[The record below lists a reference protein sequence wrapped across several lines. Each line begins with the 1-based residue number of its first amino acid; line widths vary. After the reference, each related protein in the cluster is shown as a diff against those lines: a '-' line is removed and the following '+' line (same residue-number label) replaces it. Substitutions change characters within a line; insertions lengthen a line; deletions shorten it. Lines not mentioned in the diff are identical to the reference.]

1 MKRPAI
7 ILVGYNRPAS
17 LKRLLHSIEKASY
30 SGYTDIPLIISIDG
44 GGDQE
49 VVKLAESFAW
59 KNGTKE
65 IINHPENF
73 GLRKHILFC
82 GDLSLK
88 YESVIVL
95 EDDCLV
101 SKNFY
106 HYTSKALAFYDD
118 DENISGVGLYAYQ
131 YNENASLPFS
141 PLIDGNE
148 VYFLQHPCSWGQA
161 WTAKQWQAFKSFY
174 DANPKI
180 TSEDRIPESVKNWP
194 ESSWKKYFAKY
205 MAEQYKYFI
214 YPNISYATTFADLG
228 VHWKDSM
235 SFFQV
240 TLEMQESPDFEFVS
254 LDDSYNKYDAYFEIF
269 PSSLIQFGVDINP
282 DTCIDVYGTKQ
293 LNMVSNKFLLSS
305 KLCNN
310 PIKSFGADMVPLIQ
324 NILYNNQGDILSY
337 STPEKFIASA
347 FSPLH
352 NRIMKK
358 QQPLGYYFAS
368 KTKYYKIG
376 YYLLHPMSFIMKQI
390 KQRF

>member
-1 MKRPAI
+1 M
-7 ILVGYNRPAS
+7 
-17 LKRLLHSIEKASY
+17 
-30 SGYTDIPLIISIDG
+30 D
-44 GGDQE
+44 
-49 VVKLAESFAW
+49 F
-59 KNGTKE
+59 
-65 IINHPENF
+65 
-73 GLRKHILFC
+73 
-82 GDLSLK
+82 LSL
-88 YESVIVL
+88 
-95 EDDCLV
+95 
-101 SKNFY
+101 
-106 HYTSKALAFYDD
+106 T
-118 DENISGVGLYAYQ
+118 LYAYQ

-161 WTAKQWQAFKSFY
+161 WTKKQWQGFKSFY